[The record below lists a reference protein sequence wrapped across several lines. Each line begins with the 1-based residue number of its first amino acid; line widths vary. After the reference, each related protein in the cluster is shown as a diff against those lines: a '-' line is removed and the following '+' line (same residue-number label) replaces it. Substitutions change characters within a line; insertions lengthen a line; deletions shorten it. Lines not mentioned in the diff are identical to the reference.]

1 MANTGLLLVV
11 GILGV
16 SAIGFFMFRD
26 KIMEMFGGGL
36 DLGLAPPIEAGGGGP
51 EIPMLKEEMFPNA
64 VSIYP
69 TDEIIR
75 YYAERVAAELN
86 KYQGDKLTMTR
97 KLNIEAYAIV
107 HYKSDLEKIA
117 RLQGYEIKALNGE
130 ALTIF
135 SKLVLTI
142 ANRVGMDRL
151 PNRVVE
157 RLRAN
162 VGHGDMGYTYPD
174 SEYILKNTFMRPS

>member
-1 MANTGLLLVV
+1 
-11 GILGV
+11 
-16 SAIGFFMFRD
+16 MFRD
-26 KIMEMFGGGL
+26 KIMEMFGGGLNL

-51 EIPMLKEEMFPNA
+51 EIPILKEEMPTEAQSF
-64 VSIYP
+64 YP

-75 YYAERVAAELN
+75 YYAERVGVELD
-86 KYQGDKLTMTR
+86 KYQGDRLTRTR
-97 KLNIEAYAIV
+97 KLNIEAYAIA
-107 HYKSDLEKIA
+107 HYKSELEKIA
-117 RLQGYEIKALNGE
+117 KLQGYQIKPLNGE

-142 ANRVGMDRL
+142 ANRTGMDRL
-151 PNRVVE
+151 PKKVVR

-162 VGHGDMGYTYPD
+162 VGYGDMGYTYPD